1 MRGHSVE
8 QSAHE
13 GVAHA
18 DAVDHGVDV
27 VNPRGVQTSARV
39 ERSRDQV
46 VVGAQYAA
54 QSEDNAPAAGEARR
68 NLRRGPFVTRRIGT
82 VGGVAGRKL
91 RQLHAEHLFVFV
103 VRAEE
108 GVALL
113 HQRREHLLRLL
124 AVFPEVLA
132 VVDVA
137 RDGQSRRVRRRNRL
151 GAHGRRAGAHRGR
164 NPRPVEPRGA
174 AEDSVPVDH
183 PRLQGVEGR
192 VGAVVYDVR
201 RAHRGGLLHVVNP
214 EPLAAAQDGVRPY
227 AVAAQVVDAGVG
239 HPVVRQAGDE
249 FALQAVVGQRYGDVG
264 LASAVAGAE
273 EVRLVETQV
282 VGRRETQHDLP
293 EGNDLLSVH
302 DFCEIDS
309 TNIHKKPDNRKPDCA
324 RFGKGFRQRKARSSD
339 RAFRKKQDD
348 MPALFGMDF

>member
-1 MRGHSVE
+1 MS
-8 QSAHE
+8 HE
-13 GVAHA
+13 TV
-18 DAVDHGVDV
+18 
-27 VNPRGVQTSARV
+27 S
-39 ERSRDQV
+39 
-46 VVGAQYAA
+46 
-54 QSEDNAPAAGEARR
+54 PAAGA
-68 NLRRGPFVTRRIGT
+68 P
-82 VGGVAGRKL
+82 
-91 RQLHAEHLFVFV
+91 
-103 VRAEE
+103 
-108 GVALL
+108 
-113 HQRREHLLRLL
+113 
-124 AVFPEVLA
+124 
-132 VVDVA
+132 
-137 RDGQSRRVRRRNRL
+137 
-151 GAHGRRAGAHRGR
+151 R
-164 NPRPVEPRGA
+164 NPRPVEPRGD

-302 DFCEIDS
+302 DFCEIGV